1 MKIAVHFL
9 FLRRY
14 KSESIKKALH
24 YIRKKM
30 VPMGKKLAASMVLVV
45 LVLSLVGAVASARW
59 DAGDNC
65 IARLSISGTTATC
78 GLTVYG
84 ESNNDRITATVQI
97 IRINS
102 DGSRTAVKAWN
113 GLTGTGSLTFSETHT
128 SSLLAPSATYRMY
141 YSVDVAGVD
150 SIEDYVEYKK

>member
-1 MKIAVHFL
+1 
-9 FLRRY
+9 
-14 KSESIKKALH
+14 
-24 YIRKKM
+24 
-30 VPMGKKLAASMVLVV
+30 MGKKLTAAMVLVV
-45 LVLSLVGAVASARW
+45 LVLSLGTAGASARW
-59 DAGDNC
+59 DKGAECDDDFY
-65 IARLSISGTTATC
+65 ISGTTAHCYLAVTA
-78 GLTVYG
+78 
-84 ESNNDRITATVQI
+84 SDSAKITATVQI

>member
-1 MKIAVHFL
+1 
-9 FLRRY
+9 
-14 KSESIKKALH
+14 
-24 YIRKKM
+24 
-30 VPMGKKLAASMVLVV
+30 MGKKLAASMVLVV
-45 LVLSLVGAVASARW
+45 LVLSLVGAAASARW
-59 DAGDNC
+59 DENEG
-65 IARLSISGTTATC
+65 IQRYFSVSGTTASCFLRVHADSDT
-78 GLTVYG
+78 
-84 ESNNDRITATVQI
+84 DQITATVQI

-150 SIEDYVEYKK
+150 SIEDYVEFEK

>member
-1 MKIAVHFL
+1 
-9 FLRRY
+9 
-14 KSESIKKALH
+14 
-24 YIRKKM
+24 M
-30 VPMGKKLAASMVLVV
+30 VPMGKKLTVSVVLVV

-59 DAGDNC
+59 DANKGCDKNF
-65 IARLSISGTTATC
+65 SISGSTATC
-78 GLTVYG
+78 SLVVYG
-84 ESNNDRITATVQI
+84 DDNTDRITATVQI

-113 GLTGTGSLTFSETHT
+113 GLTGTGSLTFSDTHT

-150 SIEDYVEYKK
+150 SIEDYVEFEK